1 MEQNDSHLKLK
12 RILLIEDDK
21 ELQDLIKEALELE
34 GFKVFTANN
43 GREGLNLLATNPA
56 PCLILLDLIMPVM
69 NGWEFME
76 ELNNDLLLSTIPVV
90 IVSGLENKSE
100 NDKSYAFIPK
110 PIDLEKL
117 LIIVHKYCR

>member
-1 MEQNDSHLKLK
+1 MEQIESHENLK

-21 ELQDLIKEALELE
+21 ELQDIIKEALELE

-43 GREGLNLLATNPA
+43 GREGLNILAKNPA

-90 IVSGLENKSE
+90 IVSGLENKAVNNQSIV
-100 NDKSYAFIPK
+100 FIPK
-110 PIDLEKL
+110 PIDLDKL
-117 LIIVHKYCR
+117 LNIVHKHCG